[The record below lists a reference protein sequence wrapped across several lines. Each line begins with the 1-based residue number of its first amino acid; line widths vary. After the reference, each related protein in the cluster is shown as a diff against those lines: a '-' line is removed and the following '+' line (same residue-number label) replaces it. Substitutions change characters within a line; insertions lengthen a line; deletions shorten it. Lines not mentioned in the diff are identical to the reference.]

1 MPENDFKKNK
11 LISRRYRIIKKI
23 ASGGMADVFLGDDLK
38 LNRKVAIKIL
48 AANYAGDK
56 NFVVRFK
63 SEAQILARLNHP
75 NIVQVYDWGEFDGSY
90 FICMEYVEG
99 ESLKEIIDKKGPLP
113 PETVVD
119 YATQI
124 SSALLM
130 AHKNNLIHRDIKP
143 QNILVTTE
151 GEVKVTDFGI
161 AKSLSTDIT
170 KTLNI
175 MGTAHY
181 ISPEQ
186 ARGEVLDHRTDI
198 YSMGIVLYEMLTA
211 DVPFRGGTSIDISLK
226 HIYEKPL
233 KPSELIE
240 NIPEKLEKI
249 IMHCLEKNP
258 VDRYPNIRE
267 LIGDLQK
274 YGTDRPL
281 SFDLKRQRKNE
292 ARAFGEKLRLNKVS
306 TIIPIVMSIFIL
318 AFLTLF
324 IVYSS
329 KYYRGDASNSIATVP
344 PVENIPAE
352 NADVLLSLFDLN
364 MVIKDEIYDSEVPRG
379 FIIEQTPESGKNIEA
394 GSNIE
399 VTISRGPEVTFVLV
413 PNLVGLSQEEALQ
426 ALEDYG
432 LVQGSISRE
441 YSDTF
446 EENHVIIQ
454 DPEFNKEIDPGGSVN
469 LTISSG
475 EEIILIP
482 YDVIGLDFI
491 EASNRLELLGFVV
504 KSSKAPVTE
513 TGITSEPG
521 MIIDTIPS
529 PGSKVEANSMVEL
542 IISTNEPLVL
552 VPDLMRLSLEQAESQ
567 LDSAGINYEISYVNA
582 EYSVQIGIVLGQSPE
597 TGSYISP
604 VSRVILFIG
613 S

>member
-11 LISRRYRIIKKI
+11 LISGRYRIIKKI
-23 ASGGMADVFLGDDLK
+23 ASGGMADVFLGDDSK

-48 AANYAGDK
+48 AANYAADK
-56 NFVVRFK
+56 NFVARFK

-75 NIVQVYDWGEFDGSY
+75 NIVQVYDWGEFDSSY

-99 ESLKEIIDKKGPLP
+99 DSLKETIEKKGPLP
-113 PETVVD
+113 PETVID
-119 YATQI
+119 YAIQI
-124 SSALLM
+124 AGALLM
-130 AHKNNLIHRDIKP
+130 AHKSNLIHRDIKP

-186 ARGEVLDHRTDI
+186 ARGEILDHRTDI

-211 DVPFRGGTSIDISLK
+211 DVPFRGGSSIDISLK

-258 VDRYPNIRE
+258 ADRYPNIRE

-281 SFDLKRQRKNE
+281 SFAIKRRRQNK
-292 ARAFGEKLRLNKVS
+292 AGVFAEKIRLNKVNI
-306 TIIPIVMSIFIL
+306 IIPIVMSIFIL
-318 AFLTLF
+318 TFLTLF
-324 IVYSS
+324 IIYNS
-329 KYYRGDASNSIATVP
+329 KYYEETASSSMAPVP
-344 PVENIPAE
+344 AVENIPTE
-352 NADVLLSLFDLN
+352 NAEALLSLFDLN
-364 MVIKDEIYDSEVPRG
+364 MVIKDEIYHSEIPEG
-379 FIIEQTPESGKNIEA
+379 FIIEQTPESGKNIPV
-394 GSNIE
+394 GSDIE
-399 VTISRGPEVTFVLV
+399 VTVSRGPEVTYVLV
-413 PNLVGLSQEEALQ
+413 PNLIGLSQEEALQ

-432 LVQGSISRE
+432 LAQDSISGE
-441 YSDTF
+441 YSNAF
-446 EENHVIIQ
+446 KENHIISQ
-454 DPEFNKEIDPGGSVN
+454 NPEFNEKIKSGEFVN
-469 LTISSG
+469 LTVSRG

-482 YDVIGLDFI
+482 NIIGQDYI
-491 EASNRLELLGFVV
+491 YASNYLMSFGFVV
-504 KSSKAPVTE
+504 KSSKAPITE
-513 TGITSEPG
+513 TSSIREPG
-521 MIIDTIPS
+521 IIMDTIPS
-529 PGSKVEANSMVEL
+529 PGSEVQANSMVEL
-542 IISTNEPLVL
+542 IISTNEPLIQ
-552 VPDLMRLSLEQAESQ
+552 VPDLMRLSLEQAAGT
-567 LDSAGINYEISYVNA
+567 LDSAGINYEKSYVKTD
-582 EYSVQIGIVLGQSPE
+582 YSTQIGMILGQNPE
-597 TGSYISP
+597 AGSYISP
-604 VSRVILFIG
+604 VSNVILFIG
-613 S
+613 N